1 MLVWTLLILGVV
13 IIVARAV
20 FGHKVALA
28 LVALWIA
35 VAVVGWATGI
45 GVRE

>member
-1 MLVWTLLILGVV
+1 MLLWTLIGLGIA

-28 LVALWIA
+28 LVVLWFA
-35 VAVVGWATGI
+35 VALIGWTTGV
-45 GVRE
+45 GVRR

>member
-1 MLVWTLLILGVV
+1 MLLWTLIGLGFL

-20 FGHKVALA
+20 VGHRAALA

-35 VAVVGWATGI
+35 VAVIGWTTGV
-45 GVRE
+45 GVRR